1 MNTNTVDAQMRNE
14 FIELADDVAQV
25 VNEHR
30 QVNVNAPDV
39 QWFLEF
45 LERTATQV
53 RDMQSAVI
61 TRNIDRHLAEQAATA
76 EDNADL
82 DDNEEFGFC
91 GCGVEL
97 TRVTSSDG
105 SQCDDCADQVSV

>member
-1 MNTNTVDAQMRNE
+1 MSTNTPDAQMRNE

-30 QVNVNAPDV
+30 QVNVNASDV
-39 QWFLEF
+39 QAFLEL

-61 TRNIDRHLAEQAATA
+61 TRNIDRHLAEQAATE

-82 DDNEEFGFC
+82 DDEWGFC

-97 TRVTSSDG
+97 SAMTSTDG
-105 SQCDDCADQVSV
+105 NQCDDCNDQVSV